1 MLNAIRIWAAAVCA
15 AAVAASVAQLAAPE
29 GKIQKAL
36 RCVIGLFFVCCV
48 MAPFAQGLSL
58 SVGNFETGI
67 DVQEQTAESLSQE
80 VLRQTADGFGSNVRQ
95 IIEEAL
101 SAKQIFPEEISVSVH
116 VGENDDIYINS
127 IAIWLE
133 KDTLSNTEE
142 ILRIVSEKTGV
153 IPEILAGGEEVS

>member
-1 MLNAIRIWAAAVCA
+1 MPSAFGQRLCA
-15 AAVAASVAQLAAPE
+15 PLPVAASVAQLAAPE

-48 MAPFAQGLSL
+48 MAPFAQGLPL

-95 IIEEAL
+95 IIEDAL
-101 SAKQIFPEEISVSVH
+101 SGQTDFSGRNQCERTC
-116 VGENDDIYINS
+116 
-127 IAIWLE
+127 W
-133 KDTLSNTEE
+133 
-142 ILRIVSEKTGV
+142 
-153 IPEILAGGEEVS
+153 GG

>member
-1 MLNAIRIWAAAVCA
+1 MPSAFGQRQCAPLPSPPRSHNWRPRKERSKRPCA
-15 AAVAASVAQLAAPE
+15 ALSACFSYAALWRL
-29 GKIQKAL
+29 L
-36 RCVIGLFFVCCV
+36 RKVCRC
-48 MAPFAQGLSL
+48 PL
-58 SVGNFETGI
+58 ETGI

-80 VLRQTADGFGSNVRQ
+80 VLRQTADGFGSNVHQ

-101 SAKQIFPEEISVSVH
+101 SAKQIFPEEICVSVH
-116 VGENDDIYINS
+116 VGEDDDIYINS

>member
-36 RCVIGLFFVCCV
+36 RLFFVCCV

>member
-1 MLNAIRIWAAAVCA
+1 M
-15 AAVAASVAQLAAPE
+15 
-29 GKIQKAL
+29 
-36 RCVIGLFFVCCV
+36 
-48 MAPFAQGLSL
+48 